1 MRKLS
6 MTAGPRSGK
15 RRPRPCQRR
24 RRPAQAGV
32 ATCGALLLA
41 VLLTGCSQEH
51 DDERGMGDAPVKGN
65 AGEDTAAEVYNFPDG
80 FGNLATKCV
89 GDGKRGYATTKF
101 EQAEDNEDVVIIPA
115 NAVIVDDPEC
125 SAP

>member
-1 MRKLS
+1 MRGLS
-6 MTAGPRSGK
+6 MTAGPQSG
-15 RRPRPCQRR
+15 QRR

-41 VLLTGCSQEH
+41 VLLTGCSQEY
-51 DDERGMGDAPVKGN
+51 DDKRGKGDAPVKGK
-65 AGEDTAAEVYNFPDG
+65 AGEDSAAEVYNFPDG

-89 GDGKRGYATTKF
+89 GDGKRGYATTRF
-101 EQAEDNEDVVIIPA
+101 EQAEDSEDVVIIPA